1 MCIFNFVAINN
12 VENDEKQDFLKTTYE
27 YDCYSFLV
35 RLTNFVYKQ
44 SDCASY

>member
-12 VENDEKQDFLKTTYE
+12 VENDEKQDFLKTTY
-27 YDCYSFLV
+27 DCYSFLV